1 LIIDRNEFSY
11 PGMPPQFQALRA
23 PVKQS
28 RWVGA
33 VLVPFKTVPY
43 PIERKS
49 DPRIGSTILG
59 THNSISGGKLYVS
72 LHKFERILPPT
83 KVGGGPAA
91 FVLKRFKPKEERM
104 ELKVNR
110 RR

>member
-1 LIIDRNEFSY
+1 
-11 PGMPPQFQALRA
+11 MPPQFQALRA

-49 DPRIGSTILG
+49 DPGIDSTILG
-59 THNSISGGKLYVS
+59 THNSIRGGKLYVS
-72 LHKFERILPPT
+72 LHKFERIPPPT
-83 KVGGGPAA
+83 KVRGDLAA
-91 FVLKRFKPKEERM
+91 FALKRDPPECFIGDFSTGNHQGAKIFC
-104 ELKVNR
+104 
-110 RR
+110 